1 VAQQPLSAHL
11 FYFLITGYNLYMKKA
26 IIFDMDGVLLETEP
40 QTFKFY
46 QKYLQENFKILLKDE
61 DFKKKI
67 GRKSID
73 FFNDILSDEDIKK
86 IKIIDLVELKR
97 KEFHNSLGSF
107 VSAIPFGKELLKEL
121 KEKGYLLA
129 LASQN
134 EKIMI
139 EKSLEWLGIKDY
151 FQIILSLQ
159 DIKNKKPDPEIYL
172 LAMERL
178 GVKPEESIIIEDSES
193 GILAAKKSG
202 AYVVALQHPYSPQEH
217 IKKADVV
224 VRHLSEIK
232 NIADKYF
239 FK

>member
-1 VAQQPLSAHL
+1 
-11 FYFLITGYNLYMKKA
+11 MKKA

>member
-1 VAQQPLSAHL
+1 
-11 FYFLITGYNLYMKKA
+11 
-26 IIFDMDGVLLETEP
+26 MDGVLLETEP